1 MYLNNN
7 NAGTFICRSSVSGI
21 DYFKSICSPN
31 FCGYSSTAYSGQPP
45 KVRVCP
51 ELYCDAMQCNETY
64 SFVPGQCLV
73 GKRNPVMVCESET
86 LSGIQ
91 PPSPFDRPDQDCFQT
106 IAGFILYTD
115 AWSSNDQW
123 FKMIN
128 WNRWCTS
135 NSDTRIQV

>member
-1 MYLNNN
+1 
-7 NAGTFICRSSVSGI
+7 
-21 DYFKSICSPN
+21 
-31 FCGYSSTAYSGQPP
+31 
-45 KVRVCP
+45 
-51 ELYCDAMQCNETY
+51 
-64 SFVPGQCLV
+64 
-73 GKRNPVMVCESET
+73 MVCESET

-135 NSDTRIQV
+135 NSDTRIQVEMRREGDRQNEHAQDTQVKVE